1 MVRSPAEDTGRVG
14 ESSASSGV
22 EERGQEEGAESGQRV
37 DREMQM
43 AQIASLARLPL
54 PWLLGFPL
62 FMCIMASQINT
73 CLCSSTQSKFIS
85 SLF

>member
-22 EERGQEEGAESGQRV
+22 EERGQEEGAESGQR
-37 DREMQM
+37 DANGAACFRNT
-43 AQIASLARLPL
+43 AAL

-62 FMCIMASQINT
+62 LMCIMASLIDS
-73 CLCSSTQSKFIS
+73 CLCFCMQSQF
-85 SLF
+85 LF

>member
-43 AQIASLARLPL
+43 AQLASVARLSL
-54 PWLLGFPL
+54 PWLLDFPTVHV
-62 FMCIMASQINT
+62 ASQIDT
-73 CLCSSTQSKFIS
+73 KIHFSVPAVPACSHNF
-85 SLF
+85 